1 LAAIIYVTGQVSAVH
16 HLACFDRLSLAFGFS
31 PGPVCRSLQTGLAEP
46 HETRQAARLAKRA
59 FLHMRAWT
67 RFCTAAG
74 VALAVIGGLSALA
87 EPAAAQ
93 RSDWRRA
100 LGPSYGYDGPEP
112 DDRAQIRAWEMNP
125 KAGLPTLSPGNLGP
139 MKAAI
144 ARYTGIAAKGG
155 WRKLPNDAKLR
166 QGDTDPAV
174 TLLRAR
180 LVATGELQDTGSSD
194 YFDYDLGQAVRRYQ
208 EANGLAP
215 TGIVDKATLAALNV
229 PAAARLKQLRANLA
243 RLTQLGKAPRKFI
256 FVNIPAA
263 QIEAIENDA
272 VASRHA
278 GIVGKVDRPTPLLK
292 SSIQQLNFNAV
303 WHLPPTVIKEDLI
316 PTGRKM
322 AKRGQSVLVKFKID
336 AYGGDGRK
344 LDPTKVNWSTAQ
356 GLTFRQQPGPEN
368 PLGFVKLNFPNAH
381 SVYMHDTPGKALF
394 GRSFRAASSGCV
406 RVSEIDKLAAW
417 LAADQGW
424 KAEQVRH
431 MKDTRERYDLTLKH
445 AVPLY
450 FAYITAWAT
459 RDGAVHFR
467 RDIYNKDG
475 VGKQAATY

>member
-1 LAAIIYVTGQVSAVH
+1 
-16 HLACFDRLSLAFGFS
+16 
-31 PGPVCRSLQTGLAEP
+31 
-46 HETRQAARLAKRA
+46 
-59 FLHMRAWT
+59 MRAWT
-67 RFCTAAG
+67 RFSKAAG
-74 VALAVIGGLSALA
+74 AALAVLVGLSALA
-87 EPAAAQ
+87 GPAAAQ
-93 RSDWRRA
+93 RSDWKRV
-100 LGPSYGYDGPEP
+100 LGGTYADGPEP
-112 DDRAQIRAWEMNP
+112 SEREFLRDWEISP
-125 KAGLPTLSPGNLGP
+125 AKGLPTFSPSNQVPLR
-139 MKAAI
+139 AAI
-144 ARYTGIAAKGG
+144 ARYTAIAAKGG
-155 WRKLPNDAKLR
+155 WRRVPDVKLQ
-166 QGDTDPAV
+166 QGDTDQAV
-174 TLLRAR
+174 VLLRAR
-180 LVATGELQDTGSSD
+180 LLASGELKEDGVSD
-194 YFDYDLGQAVRRYQ
+194 YFDHDLAQAVRRYQ

-215 TGIVDKATLAALNV
+215 TGVVDKDTLAALNV
-229 PAAARLKQLRANLA
+229 SAAARLKQLKANLA
-243 RLTQLGKAPRKFI
+243 RLTELGKAPRKFI

-263 QIEAIENDA
+263 QIEAVENDT

-278 GIVGKVDRPTPLLK
+278 GIVGKVDRPSPLLK

-316 PTGRKM
+316 PTGKKL

-344 LDPTKVNWSTAQ
+344 LDPTKVNWSSAES
-356 GLTFRQQPGPEN
+356 LTFRQQPGPEN

-406 RVSEIDKLAAW
+406 RVSEIEKLAAW
-417 LAADQGW
+417 IVADQGW
-424 KAEQVRH
+424 KPEQVRQ
-431 MKDTRERYDLTLKH
+431 MKETRERYDLQLKQP
-445 AVPLY
+445 VPLY